1 MINQENPQVKTPN
14 HKVSELHQFYGVG
27 WGGGESQCWST
38 GTNECL
44 RGADRQEH
52 QSDKIKFFF
61 VSYCYKILSRVWIDA
76 CSILTPVCVR
86 GRGVSDSLSA
96 PSISPG
102 HPPRSMIFLWVL
114 LVFWILHASSSETV
128 NHLSIP
134 LSQRS
139 FSKKASE
146 AEYMWAMSNGRVSKQ
161 CDGVISVSNKNSV
174 INLSV
179 SSAWHE
185 ALRLIWFLLIRYQF
199 RSRHWS
205 CLPKLSKFVF
215 ALAFLQLPI

>member
-1 MINQENPQVKTPN
+1 MLAQYWPRSV
-14 HKVSELHQFYGVG
+14 
-27 WGGGESQCWST
+27 WGGGELVT
-38 GTNECL
+38 
-44 RGADRQEH
+44 A
-52 QSDKIKFFF
+52 
-61 VSYCYKILSRVWIDA
+61 
-76 CSILTPVCVR
+76 
-86 GRGVSDSLSA
+86 
-96 PSISPG
+96 
-102 HPPRSMIFLWVL
+102 WVL
-114 LVFWILHASSSETV
+114 HQFPPDTLHALWFFCEFFWYFEFCTPLVV
-128 NHLSIP
+128 NHLSIS

-146 AEYMWAMSNGRVSKQ
+146 AEYMWAMSNGHVSKQ

-205 CLPKLSKFVF
+205 CLPKSSKFVF